1 MRDKVCRFIGYFL
14 TIQTLGSL
22 FLSKPAAGR
31 RGWNRS
37 AKWSSDGEPITQAEE
52 TFWQGES
59 ARWTAPPVS
68 CRPLQWFQV
77 AKTKNGSK
85 TSFLYDSALCS
96 LSLSCSS
103 KFVIK
108 QAIQKRVI
116 SVISLCFQHALCPPL
131 FLYCLISSSSH
142 TFFPSFFILT
152 LPLIPLC
159 SIVRHCTTY
168 MWLSLCVDKE
178 ETQRWDREQWCVQHL
193 NCLFISSHCIN
204 YTGAAYKW
212 VHECVCVYTWDEGVE
227 DRSD

>member
-142 TFFPSFFILT
+142 TFFSFFLHIDLASYSTLFDCETLHNIYVT
-152 LPLIPLC
+152 LPLCGQRGNTEVGQGAMMCPALKLP
-159 SIVRHCTTY
+159 VY
-168 MWLSLCVDKE
+168 FKSLH
-178 ETQRWDREQWCVQHL
+178 QLH
-193 NCLFISSHCIN
+193 
-204 YTGAAYKW
+204 
-212 VHECVCVYTWDEGVE
+212 
-227 DRSD
+227 